1 MVGERRKQATARL
14 LRLLLVLLIFLKQ
27 ISYDPLLETQ
37 KKILTPTGDERRNK
51 RKPPKIREELPEE
64 ANEKPR
70 KILKKKT
77 TGVPEVNL
85 IEDNNNK
92 PAETV
97 ASKVE
102 EEVAVVKS
110 EAASVKGSETAA
122 SAQQENIPLKK
133 SQSVVSAS
141 QEVINTKTEEEKEN
155 PANNSHAEKLIE
167 EVNNDES
174 LMASLKHLMERADLN
189 EIIMSL
195 DFVRNHY

>member
-1 MVGERRKQATARL
+1 M
-14 LRLLLVLLIFLKQ
+14 
-27 ISYDPLLETQ
+27 
-37 KKILTPTGDERRNK
+37 TPTGDERRNK
-51 RKPPKIREELPEE
+51 RKPPKTREELPEE

-85 IEDNNNK
+85 IEDNK
-92 PAETV
+92 PAEAV

-102 EEVAVVKS
+102 DEVAIVKS

-122 SAQQENIPLKK
+122 SAQQENISLKK
-133 SQSVVSAS
+133 SQSIVSAS

-195 DFVRNHY
+195 DFVRFD